1 MDPPSTDRSLCSVE
15 RQPSDSVQVMA
26 TLAAGEAI
34 TVLLSMGL
42 DLFFRANG
50 LLNVGQL
57 PEQVM
62 ARLEPTLLDLSIA
75 LAA

>member
-1 MDPPSTDRSLCSVE
+1 
-15 RQPSDSVQVMA
+15 MA

-50 LLNVGQL
+50 LLNVDLL

-75 LAA
+75 LAAGAIEIYSR

>member
-1 MDPPSTDRSLCSVE
+1 
-15 RQPSDSVQVMA
+15 MA

-62 ARLEPTLLDLSIA
+62 ARLEPTCWI
-75 LAA
+75 

>member
-1 MDPPSTDRSLCSVE
+1 
-15 RQPSDSVQVMA
+15 MA

-50 LLNVGQL
+50 LLNVGLL

-62 ARLEPTLLDLSIA
+62 ARLEPTCWI
-75 LAA
+75 